1 MALVPQRS
9 HVFNSNE
16 WLGAESHLPGL
27 NAQLRRRARRNWGA
41 FLPLAAG
48 ALFLIG
54 AAVGGA
60 AALLFTQS
68 RRA

>member
-9 HVFNSNE
+9 HASNSNE
-16 WLGAESHLPGL
+16 WLGAESHLPAL
-27 NAQLRRRARRNWGA
+27 NAQLRRRAKRNWSSV
-41 FLPLAAG
+41 LPLAAG

-60 AALLFTQS
+60 AVLFSQS
-68 RRA
+68 RRS